1 LLARYRNRLCTF
13 NDDIQGTAAAATAS
27 LLGAINLTG
36 VPLTGQRIALFGAGA
51 AGTGII
57 SLLQRAMVGAGL
69 GEAEAR
75 DRFFAIGRYGL
86 LVEGMSGITP
96 QQEPFVQPRSA
107 VTNWTL
113 QKPGEISLLDV
124 VANAKPTVLIGVS
137 AQAGA
142 FTEAAI
148 RSMAEHVERPVI
160 FPLSNPTSH
169 SEATAEQLVHWTD
182 GRAVIGTGSP
192 FAPVNYNDRLL
203 PIDQTNNSYVF
214 PGVGLGV
221 LGVGARRVTDAMF
234 MAAGR
239 AVAEM
244 SPTKS
249 DKYGRLL
256 PPVSQLRAVCL
267 AVARAVARQAQA
279 DGVADPCNE
288 DALTQRINALVWE
301 PQYRPYRKID

>member
-1 LLARYRNRLCTF
+1 
-13 NDDIQGTAAAATAS
+13 
-27 LLGAINLTG
+27 
-36 VPLTGQRIALFGAGA
+36 
-51 AGTGII
+51 
-57 SLLQRAMVGAGL
+57 
-69 GEAEAR
+69 
-75 DRFFAIGRYGL
+75 
-86 LVEGMSGITP
+86 
-96 QQEPFVQPRSA
+96 
-107 VTNWTL
+107 
-113 QKPGEISLLDV
+113 
-124 VANAKPTVLIGVS
+124 
-137 AQAGA
+137 
-142 FTEAAI
+142 
-148 RSMAEHVERPVI
+148 
-160 FPLSNPTSH
+160 LSNPTSR

-192 FAPVNYNDRLL
+192 FAPVNYNGRLL

-239 AVAEM
+239 TVAEM

-249 DKYGRLL
+249 DKHGRLL
-256 PPVSQLRAVCL
+256 PPVNQLRAVCL

-301 PQYRPYRKID
+301 PQYRPYRRID